1 MEEIT
6 EIQTKVYMVRG
17 LRAAMDIILP
27 RTCAVCGR
35 TLNLDERHLCLP
47 CLAELPLTYF
57 WERDHNTMADKFN
70 DKMEEGMNLRSEDG
84 KNERYAY
91 AASLF
96 FYDGQ
101 GNYRHIPH
109 RLKYQ
114 GDIMIGR
121 YFAGMLGRKLGQA
134 GHFMDVDLVIPVP
147 LHWTRRWKRGYNQ
160 AEVIAEEIAR
170 ELGAP
175 LRTDILRRRRRTR
188 TQTKVGPGEKS
199 ANVRGAFNARLPV
212 DRKMGNAGSD
222 DAAEPC
228 MGAAEVR
235 LDAPEVRLDAA
246 YRHILLVDDVF
257 TSGSTL
263 FACFTALRAV
273 FPPSVR
279 ISVATL
285 GFVGGA

>member
-1 MEEIT
+1 MGEIT
-6 EIQTKVYMVRG
+6 EIQTKIYMVRG

-35 TLNLDERHLCLP
+35 VLNLDERHLCLP
-47 CLAELPLTYF
+47 CLAEFPLTYF

-70 DKMEEGMNLRSEDG
+70 DKMEEGMDVRSEDG

-96 FYDGQ
+96 FYDGH

-121 YFAGMLGRKLGQA
+121 YFASMLGRKLGHA
-134 GHFMDVDLVIPVP
+134 GHFRDVDLVIPVP

-160 AEVIAEEIAR
+160 AEVIAEEVAR
-170 ELGAP
+170 ELRAH

-188 TQTKVGPGEKS
+188 TQTKVDPGEKS
-199 ANVRGAFNARLPV
+199 ANVSGAFTARLPV
-212 DRKMGNAGSD
+212 ERKMGNAGSD
-222 DAAEPC
+222 DAA
-228 MGAAEVR
+228 
-235 LDAPEVRLDAA
+235 
-246 YRHILLVDDVF
+246 YNHILLVDDVF

-263 FACFTALRAV
+263 FACFTALRTV